1 MSDTFRAGNTSQQVP
16 SPTHPLQTQGQVQGQ
31 RQVQGQPFQHKKQV
45 ADPSSQPLQVTN
57 SSSSQHTFE
66 NFHLD
71 PQDFQNFLL
80 INPPLTEYSSHCY
93 MNFNK
98 AQPDS
103 LDTDQLLDQLL
114 IDKPD
119 LNPITPPISNN
130 DLTINNNTQTQQQH
144 VVSQNLQQPMQS
156 MQQQYS
162 NLASQ
167 FDLVDQ
173 NMPLPTRR
181 LSISNGQIGQISMMV
196 HSQLQ
201 PEQIS
206 LQQTPT
212 QPQEQ
217 QQHQT
222 YNSVVKQEMV
232 TPSTSI
238 TTTPVAMNNV
248 PAGAPIEVDKNGIP
262 TRELIYEN
270 QVIFNPNGPIP
281 GTNAWKRAKIL
292 ERNRIAASK
301 CRAKKKNLQKKLEE
315 DVSRLNEEKASL
327 LKMLEILKGRV
338 LRYCNKNGVDP
349 EYVMGSDEL
358 IKEHEVK
365 VKIEEAKRRES
376 QAGGKDVAN
385 MDPIAKKLDEF
396 VKK

>member
-1 MSDTFRAGNTSQQVP
+1 
-16 SPTHPLQTQGQVQGQ
+16 
-31 RQVQGQPFQHKKQV
+31 
-45 ADPSSQPLQVTN
+45 
-57 SSSSQHTFE
+57 
-66 NFHLD
+66 
-71 PQDFQNFLL
+71 
-80 INPPLTEYSSHCY
+80 

-98 AQPDS
+98 AQPDP

-130 DLTINNNTQTQQQH
+130 DLTINDNTQTQQQH
-144 VVSQNLQQPMQS
+144 VASQNLQQPMQS

-365 VKIEEAKRRES
+365 VKIEEAKRRE
-376 QAGGKDVAN
+376 
-385 MDPIAKKLDEF
+385 
-396 VKK
+396 VKRAARMWLTWIQLPRN

>member
-1 MSDTFRAGNTSQQVP
+1 
-16 SPTHPLQTQGQVQGQ
+16 
-31 RQVQGQPFQHKKQV
+31 
-45 ADPSSQPLQVTN
+45 
-57 SSSSQHTFE
+57 
-66 NFHLD
+66 
-71 PQDFQNFLL
+71 
-80 INPPLTEYSSHCY
+80 
-93 MNFNK
+93 
-98 AQPDS
+98 
-103 LDTDQLLDQLL
+103 
-114 IDKPD
+114 
-119 LNPITPPISNN
+119 
-130 DLTINNNTQTQQQH
+130 
-144 VVSQNLQQPMQS
+144 
-156 MQQQYS
+156 
-162 NLASQ
+162 
-167 FDLVDQ
+167 
-173 NMPLPTRR
+173 
-181 LSISNGQIGQISMMV
+181 
-196 HSQLQ
+196 
-201 PEQIS
+201 
-206 LQQTPT
+206 
-212 QPQEQ
+212 
-217 QQHQT
+217 
-222 YNSVVKQEMV
+222 
-232 TPSTSI
+232 
-238 TTTPVAMNNV
+238 MNNV